1 MTQTQSGARFD
12 DTGSAVVVEGLVI
25 DDRDV
30 VREARRWTSGRRGPR
45 VEETAAL
52 AGADLTTF
60 ATEAL
65 LLGARAL
72 AATAQTGEAR
82 ALEQMVKDVG
92 ERTAEA
98 TARAAELTGRAAQD
112 ASEAVAKVASDAK
125 RAITEADEN
134 SRKEITQAVRTAK
147 QELVAETRR
156 IFGGERPEL
165 LDRLQ
170 PLLEKFGS
178 ALESQVRTGA
188 SELLEKAAKQ
198 FDPADPASPMAR
210 HAAALAAQQE
220 KVARQI
226 ERSHENLAAK
236 VDGLT
241 TAVKVQQAKASIAKV
256 TPIKG
261 GPFEEQVHELM
272 RGIAA
277 GLGDEYEVT
286 SGKSGTIPRC
296 MKGDGLLTVSG
307 QPGRLLVEMTDSARS
322 AWGEYLDVAERNRGA
337 AAALGVVRS
346 ADQNAGMTV
355 RVLGTRRV
363 VVAFDPGQDDP
374 EVLRTAVMLLRTVAI
389 AASVRTGAAEIE
401 TAEEKIAEALKH
413 LEGIDAVK
421 RLAGLISKNA
431 SKIDSQC
438 TGISTAIHRL
448 LDQALAAL
456 AATPGST
463 PAGPDG
469 STSVSGAA

>member
-1 MTQTQSGARFD
+1 MTEKQGGARFD
-12 DTGSAVVVEGLVI
+12 ETGSAVVVEGLVI

-30 VREARRWTSGRRGPR
+30 VREARLWTSGRRGPT
-45 VEETAAL
+45 VEDPAGL

-60 ATEAL
+60 ATEAV

-72 AATAQTGEAR
+72 TATAQTSEAR

-92 ERTAEA
+92 EKTAEA
-98 TARAAELTGRAAQD
+98 TARAAELTGRAAQA
-112 ASEAVAKVASDAK
+112 ASEAVAKVASDTK
-125 RAITEADEN
+125 KAITEADEHN
-134 SRKEITQAVRTAK
+134 RKEITQAVRSAK

-156 IFGGERPEL
+156 IFGGEQPEL

-170 PLLEKFGS
+170 PLLERFGT
-178 ALESQVRTGA
+178 ALETQVRTGTN
-188 SELLEKAAKQ
+188 ELLEKAARQ
-198 FDPADPASPMAR
+198 FDPADPTSPIAK

-220 KVARQI
+220 KVAHQI
-226 ERSHENLAAK
+226 EKSHDALTAK

-241 TAVKVQQAKASIAKV
+241 TAVKVREAKASIAKV

-261 GPFEEQVHELM
+261 GSFEEQVHELM

-286 SGKSGTIPRC
+286 GGKSGTIPRC
-296 MKGDGLLTVSG
+296 FKGDGVLIVSG

-322 AWGEYLDVAERNRGA
+322 GWGEYLDLAERNRAA
-337 AAALGVVRS
+337 AAALGVVRT
-346 ADQNAGMTV
+346 ADQNAGMSI
-355 RVLGTRRV
+355 RVLGMRRV

-401 TAEEKIAEALKH
+401 RAEEKIAEALTH
-413 LEGIDAVK
+413 LEKLDAIK
-421 RLAGLISKNA
+421 RLAGLIQKNA
-431 SKIDSQC
+431 VKIDGQC
-438 TGISTAIHRL
+438 TGVGAAIHRL
-448 LDQALAAL
+448 LDQALVAL
-456 AATPGST
+456 ATAPGSA
-463 PAGPDG
+463 PAGPEG
-469 STSVSGAA
+469 SASVSGAA